1 MWKTS
6 LFISLFVWIKF
17 SLAEEWWKTASIYQT
32 YPYSLFDS
40 DSDGFGDFR
49 GISSRGLGYIRS
61 LGGVDAVWLTPIFQ
75 SPMKD
80 FGYDVSDYLELNPI
94 FGDWDDFQALLNEAK
109 TQGLRVIL
117 DFVPNHTSDQHE
129 WFIKSVAGDPD
140 AALHLT

>member
-1 MWKTS
+1 MRKTR

-17 SLAEEWWKTASIYQT
+17 SLAEEWWKTASIYQI

-49 GISSRGLGYIRS
+49 GISSSGLGYIGS
-61 LGGVDAVWLTPIFQ
+61 HGGVDAVWLTPIFQ

-94 FGDWDDFQALLNEAK
+94 FGDWDDFQALLDEAK

-129 WFIKSVAGDPD
+129 WFLKSVAGDPD
-140 AALHLT
+140 SALHLN